1 MLKVLRYVE
10 IGQRKYEAGEE
21 ITQEDI
27 KSWLMSDVDVQRS
40 LAEHIAKGK
49 IERLSDSPAAAP
61 AAAPAA
67 VEVAHEPAPE
77 AHPAEPVHQE
87 SEPSPVH
94 AG

>member
-49 IERLSDSPAAAP
+49 IERLDESPAAQ

-67 VEVAHEPAPE
+67 VEVAHEHAPE
-77 AHPAEPVHQE
+77 AHPAEPEHQE